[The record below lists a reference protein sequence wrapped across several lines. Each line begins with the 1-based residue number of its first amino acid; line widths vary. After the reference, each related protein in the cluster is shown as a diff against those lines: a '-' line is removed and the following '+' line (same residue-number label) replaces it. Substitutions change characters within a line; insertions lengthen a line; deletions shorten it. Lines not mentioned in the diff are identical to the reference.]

1 MTAPVHSHAHLC
13 WRPAKAQCAPLS
25 GQPWTGL
32 RSVSPLFPTQPTFS
46 TESTQ
51 KLSCPFGKAVKATLP
66 QALLLP
72 CAREVH
78 YGSQGFWTLGLV

>member
-32 RSVSPLFPTQPTFS
+32 RSVSPLLPTQPTLS

-66 QALLLP
+66 Q
-72 CAREVH
+72 
-78 YGSQGFWTLGLV
+78 G